1 MPVEVYVEVGSKRAF
16 AGAIDW
22 PGWCRA
28 GRSEDDALE
37 ALVAY
42 GPRYAHA
49 VRGSR
54 VAFTPPKELRTLG
67 VVERLKGDATTDFGA
82 PSIAPTADSRT
93 IDRRWVTRQ
102 VKLLRASWQAFDGS
116 VDRVRGP
123 LAKGPRGGGR
133 EVDAIV
139 DHVIGAEASY
149 LRMIGGRADVQEG
162 AGRDEGERERERAA
176 VIEAL
181 ERALTDGIP
190 ERGPKGGARWSAPY
204 FVRRAAWHVLD
215 HAWEIED
222 RSSPAE

>member
-1 MPVEVYVEVGSKRAF
+1 VPVEVYLEIASKRAF

-28 GRSEDDALE
+28 GRSDDDALE
-37 ALVAY
+37 ALLAY
-42 GPRYAHA
+42 GPRYAKA
-49 VRGSR
+49 IRGTR
-54 VAFTPPKELRTLG
+54 IAFTPPKQARTLK
-67 VVERLKGDATTDFGA
+67 VVDRLKGDATTEFGA
-82 PSIAPTADSRT
+82 PSIAPKADALA
-93 IDRRWVTRQ
+93 IDRRWLTRQ
-102 VKLLRASWQAFDGS
+102 GKLLRAAWAAFDRS

-133 EVDAIV
+133 ELDAIV
-139 DHVIGAEASY
+139 GHVVGAEASY
-149 LRMIGGRADVQEG
+149 LRMI
-162 AGRDEGERERERAA
+162 AGTPPKFDEAEAASARDDERAS
-176 VIEAL
+176 VMEGL

-222 RSSPAE
+222 RSSASR